1 MAPWNTY
8 PGTLSYGSTAD
19 GDSDRRIARIRTS
32 VEPLVAHLSAYDE
45 MRKTY
50 EDRGLSLEALP
61 HVSRHLQQQV
71 VMPGRY
77 RGKIS
82 ASLHD
87 PKSLRQ
93 ALDEIG
99 DWDLHLA
106 IRRRE
111 SKMPVYY
118 LCRTYSDYWTDYRLI
133 IEDLYLSP
141 DYPLHDSRFVKLMHQ
156 SREKYHLRLAPFRP
170 PIKSSLCK
178 DPKKADSRSDRL
190 LRKLG
195 EHIFQCAWHEDQRLA
210 FRCAETLGLPN
221 FKMAIETLYLCL
233 SSDLWT
239 LRKFLE
245 EDIER
250 FFQEVY
256 PQEAILSL
264 LTKLQDWDELEISS
278 LPERA
283 LEFYTRLSL
292 EFSALLHTN
301 VPWRRTKGS
310 LPLYKLV
317 FANADRMDI
326 IGRELNEEKALTPR
340 TRRLEQRAA
349 DILAEIVTPA

>member
-1 MAPWNTY
+1 MATWNTY
-8 PGTLSYGSTAD
+8 PGTIHYGLQSES
-19 GDSDRRIARIRTS
+19 DSDRRIARIRSS
-32 VEPLVAHLSAYDE
+32 VEPLVAHLRAYDE

-50 EDRGLSLEALP
+50 EDKGLRLEDLP
-61 HVSRHLQQQV
+61 EVSRHLQQQIE
-71 VMPGRY
+71 MPGRY
-77 RGKIS
+77 RGKIR

-93 ALDEIG
+93 ALDDIG

-118 LCRTYSDYWTDYRLI
+118 LCRTYSDYWTNYRFI

-141 DYPLHDSRFVKLMHQ
+141 GYPLHDDRFVKLMHQ
-156 SREKYHLRLAPFRP
+156 SREKYHLRLAPFRQ
-170 PIKSSLCK
+170 PIMSSLCN
-178 DPKKADSRSDRL
+178 DPKNTDSKSDRL
-190 LRKLG
+190 LRNLG

-221 FKMAIETLYLCL
+221 FKTAIETLYLCL

-239 LRKFLE
+239 LRNFLE
-245 EDIER
+245 EDIAR
-250 FFQEVY
+250 FFEEVY

-264 LTKLQDWDELEISS
+264 LTKLQDWDDLEISS

-283 LEFYTRLSL
+283 LELYIRLSL

-301 VPWRRTKGS
+301 VPWRRTKGC

-326 IGRELNEEKALTPR
+326 IGRELKEEKALTQR

-349 DILAEIVTPA
+349 DILVEIITPG